1 MQKWKK
7 VEDSLNGNDSSDE
20 DEKIDKWAEEQRNK

>member
-7 VEDSLNGNDSSDE
+7 VEDSLNDDDSSDSS
-20 DEKIDKWAEEQRNK
+20 EKIEKWVEEQRNK